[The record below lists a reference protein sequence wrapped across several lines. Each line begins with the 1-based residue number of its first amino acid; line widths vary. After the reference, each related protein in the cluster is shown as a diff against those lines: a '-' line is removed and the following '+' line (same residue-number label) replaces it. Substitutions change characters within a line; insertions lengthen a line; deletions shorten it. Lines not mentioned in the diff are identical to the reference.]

1 MFPLALAQAEG
12 SEIMKPMAITMIGG
26 LLTSTFL
33 TLVIIPVIYSLLVKE
48 KKQA

>member
-1 MFPLALAQAEG
+1 
-12 SEIMKPMAITMIGG
+12 MAITMIGG